1 MDRLLAEGILTFS
14 SEHFRIGP
22 APDEIV
28 FLYTVA
34 SGTFDGPQFH
44 LAAVPNTGAEW
55 NRVRGDGVISLES
68 RQLLSTSAGDL
79 FYVTL
84 SGIYDVGDD
93 GYVDALDDALKSKGR
108 AELAIRIYTAAV
120 NYRWLNRAQFVGLG
134 QRDFAA
140 RTLTLQ
146 IFRAQDL
153 RNSDIEEI
161 YVDESDRTYRFPGH
175 SKPSSL

>member
-1 MDRLLAEGILTFS
+1 MDRLLAEGTLTFT

-28 FLYTVA
+28 LLYTVA
-34 SGTFDGPQFH
+34 FGTFEGPRLH

-55 NRVRGDGVISLES
+55 NSVRGDGVISLES
-68 RQLLSTSAGDL
+68 RQLLRSSAGDL

-84 SGIYDVGDD
+84 SGVYDVGDD
-93 GYVDALDDALKSKGR
+93 GYVDALDDVLKSSAR
-108 AELAIRIYTAAV
+108 ADLAIRFYTAAR

-134 QRDFAA
+134 QRNFTK

-146 IFRAQDL
+146 IFCGHDL
-153 RNSDIEEI
+153 RDSDIEEI
-161 YVDESDRTYRFPGH
+161 YFDEGDRAYRFPTQR
-175 SKPSSL
+175 KPFSP